1 MIPTAADATD
11 TAERARRAEELGE
24 QGLEWLLGQARET
37 GADDGASLAWPY
49 APSAEET
56 NPTFRSGSAGVVL
69 ALLEGWRHFGEDRY
83 ADAALR
89 GARSVA
95 AAVPSWD
102 IDSLHSGLAGLAFP
116 LRAVQR
122 LSGDEACGTAADRA
136 LDRIRARFDSE
147 TGRWNEMFELL
158 AGNAGIAL
166 GALAAGDEELALL
179 AVTPYLST
187 ADPTPGGVNWKVR
200 PSEARSHHMAH
211 GTLGIVYALAAV
223 GHATDRGDLIES
235 ALLGAAD
242 VVAREEQG
250 PEGFLVPHS
259 DPPHRPD
266 IIERYSYGW
275 CNGPAGDAQ
284 AFRLLDSVTGDAAW
298 TALGDRCWNTL
309 TRSGLP
315 KRVRPGF
322 WDNSGS
328 CCGTAGVLALACDRL
343 VERPD
348 PGSAAS
354 ASGFADVLVDDLIER
369 ATVDESGARWS
380 NHEHTATPGDLEPQ
394 TGWAHGNAGIVRELL
409 RFARIRNGADPA
421 YAVALPDQ
429 PPCRSES
436 GRSESER

>member
-1 MIPTAADATD
+1 MIPT
-11 TAERARRAEELGE
+11 TAERVTRAEELGR
-24 QGLEWLLGQARET
+24 QGLEWLLGQARESDRVS
-37 GADDGASLAWPY
+37 GALAWPY
-49 APSAEET
+49 APSVEET
-56 NPTFRSGSAGVVL
+56 NPTFRYGTAGIVL
-69 ALLEGWRHFGEDRY
+69 ALLEGGGHFGDDRY

-89 GARSVA
+89 GARSIA

-102 IDSLHSGLAGLAFP
+102 TDSLHTGLAGMAFP
-116 LRAVQR
+116 LRAVAR
-122 LSGDEACGTAADRA
+122 LSGDEASGDAADRA
-136 LDRIRARFDSE
+136 LERIRARFDSE

-158 AGNAGIAL
+158 AGNAGIGL
-166 GALAAGDEELALL
+166 GALAADDVELALL
-179 AVTPYLST
+179 AVTPYLDS

-223 GHATDRGDLIES
+223 GRAAGRGDLIEL
-235 ALLGAAD
+235 ALRGAAD
-242 VVAREEQG
+242 VVAREEEG

-284 AFRLLDSVTGDAAW
+284 AFRLLAAVTGDAAW
-298 TALGDRCWNTL
+298 TALGERCWNTL

-315 KRVRPGF
+315 KRLRPGF

-343 VERPD
+343 AEGAD
-348 PGSAAS
+348 TSADGGTS
-354 ASGFADVLVDDLIER
+354 QFADLLVDDLIAR

-380 NHEHTATPGDLEPQ
+380 NYEHTAMPGELEPQ
-394 TGWAHGNAGIVRELL
+394 TGWANGNAGIVRELL
-409 RFARIRNGADPA
+409 RYARIRNGGDPA

-429 PPCRSES
+429 LPCRSEHC
-436 GRSESER
+436 RSER